1 MTNDLRSLE
10 LKALD
15 LDHSIL
21 EAEKEGDWKAAAKLT
36 AQAILAWEAY
46 WRAQD

>member
-1 MTNDLRSLE
+1 MTTETLKSLE

-15 LDHSIL
+15 LDHSVI

-36 AQAILAWEAY
+36 AQAILAWEEY
-46 WRAQD
+46 FRAC